1 MSEGKGIVR
10 DRVDRHYGHA
20 SPTPN
25 PFHQTPYNSSK
36 QEKVFVETRKAIV
49 KGDKTA
55 CGDPAVGAS
64 TKVFAQG
71 FGVHRRLDSTGG
83 HGSWPANAAQGA
95 SGKVLAGG

>member
-1 MSEGKGIVR
+1 MSGKALVR
-10 DRVDRHYGHA
+10 DRIDRHYGHA

-25 PFHQTPYNSSK
+25 PFHQTPYNSTK
-36 QEKVFVETRKAIV
+36 QFKVFVETRKAIV

-71 FGVHRRLDSTGG
+71 IGVHRKLDTTGG
-83 HGSWPANAAQGA
+83 HGTWVANAASSG
-95 SGKVLAGG
+95 SGKVFAG

>member
-10 DRVDRHYGHA
+10 DRIDRHYGHA

-64 TKVFAQG
+64 TKVLAQG

-83 HGSWPANAAQGA
+83 HGSWRPNAAQGA
-95 SGKVLAGG
+95 SDKVLAGG